1 MKKRLIDDEKLSNE
15 LIADALLLEID
26 DGSDG
31 EPDEVEEVDIMGVLL
46 NE

>member
-1 MKKRLIDDEKLSNE
+1 MKRLIDNENLSTE
-15 LIADALLLEID
+15 LIAEELFLEID

-31 EPDEVEEVDIMGVLL
+31 EPEEVEEIDIMGVLL